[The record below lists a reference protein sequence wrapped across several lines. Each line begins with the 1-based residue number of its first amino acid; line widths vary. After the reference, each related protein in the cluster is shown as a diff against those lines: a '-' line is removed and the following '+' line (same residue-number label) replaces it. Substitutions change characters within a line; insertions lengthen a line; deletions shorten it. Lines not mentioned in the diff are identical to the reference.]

1 MDVKLYT
8 KTGDAG
14 ETGLLY
20 GGRVSKTDPRVEAY
34 GTVDETVSAMGL
46 ARALCRDD
54 RVRALLAD
62 LQRELFTVAAELAT
76 DAQGYDR
83 FTTHFKPVTAE
94 MTERLE
100 RTLDDM
106 MDEVK
111 LPPAFIVPGGSP
123 ASAAMDVARTVA
135 RRAERRVVDLKD
147 LGLLVNYEVLR
158 YVNRLADLLFML
170 ARYEDRALPP
180 EVLTGGRR

>member
-8 KTGDAG
+8 KTGDTG

-20 GGRVSKTDPRVEAY
+20 GGRVSKADPRVEAY

-46 ARALCRDD
+46 ARALCRDEK
-54 RVRALLAD
+54 VRALLAD

-76 DAQGYDR
+76 DAGGYDR
-83 FTTHFKPVTAE
+83 FTTHFKPVTPE

-100 RTLDDM
+100 RALDDM
-106 MDEVK
+106 MEEVA
-111 LPPAFIVPGGSP
+111 LPPSFVIPGASP
-123 ASAAMDVARTVA
+123 ASAAMDVARTIA
-135 RRAERRVVDLKD
+135 RRAERRVVDLNN
-147 LGLLVNYEVLR
+147 LGLLVNPEVLR

-180 EVLTGGRR
+180 DILTGGRR